1 MGSCDL
7 EYDNLFLQGYHVIR
21 SEELAALNE
30 KARQI
35 RIDVLEMLNRAGSGH
50 TGGSLSAADILTAL
64 YFSKMKH
71 NPSNPRWED
80 RDRFVLSKGH
90 SAPVLYAT
98 LAQCGYFDREELG
111 SLRKLGGMLQGH
123 PDMNST
129 PGVEVSTGSL
139 GQGLSIANGMALG
152 LKLDRKTSRVYVL
165 LGDGEVQ
172 EGQIWEAA
180 MTAAHYKIDNL
191 CALLDHNG
199 LQIDGPVKEIMNIE
213 PIADKWRAFGWHV
226 LEADG
231 HSIQALLDALDTA
244 EKIKGKPSIIICATV
259 KGKGVSFFE
268 NKLKYHGI
276 SPSDDELERALQ
288 EL

>member
-1 MGSCDL
+1 MISA
-7 EYDNLFLQGYHVIR
+7 
-21 SEELAALNE
+21 EEISALNE

-35 RIDVLEMLNRAGSGH
+35 RIDVLDMLNRAGSGH
-50 TGGSLSAADILTAL
+50 TGGSLSAADILTTL
-64 YFSKMKH
+64 YFSKMRH
-71 NPSNPRWED
+71 NPADPGWEE

-90 SAPVLYAT
+90 GAPVLYAA
-98 LAQCGYFDREELG
+98 LAQCGYFDREQLK

-152 LKLDRKTSRVYVL
+152 LRLVRKTSRVYVL

-180 MTAAHYKIDNL
+180 MTAAHYKLDNL

-213 PIADKWRAFGWHV
+213 PIADKWRSFGWHV

-231 HSIQALLDALDTA
+231 HSITDLLTALDTA

-268 NKLKYHGI
+268 NQLKYHGV
-276 SPSDDELERALQ
+276 SPSDDELERALK